1 MTHSP
6 EDSTYFQQSV
16 FNEDVWF
23 YGNVYGLENANIGIT
38 SIVQNNSN
46 VTVQSNETITV
57 TTNSVGI
64 VTFTQNN
71 IGIANTLTLE
81 RTGIVQKLFENVN
94 VSSTALTGTINLDIL
109 SGTLFYYTADASGNW
124 TFNIRGN
131 SSTTLNSIL
140 PIGKS
145 VTITVLSTQGS
156 TARYASGFTV
166 DGSSV
171 SPKWQG
177 GTAPSTGYTS
187 SINVYTYS
195 IVKTA
200 DATFTVLNSATINGP
215 WTSALG
221 RTLNGTPLQNNLS
234 PVTVTTV
241 TVGLVN
247 TTIVVSCQSQ
257 TVAYPTGAT
266 GLTRYAH
273 AAGEAP
279 VLVPS

>member
-1 MTHSP
+1 MPHSP

-81 RTGIVQKLFENVN
+81 RTGIVQQLFENVN

-140 PIGKS
+140 PVGKS

-156 TARYASGFTV
+156 TARYASGFTI

-171 SPKWQG
+171 SPKWHG
-177 GTAPSTGYTS
+177 GTAISAGYTS
-187 SINVYTYS
+187 SINFYTYV

-200 DATFTVLNSATINGP
+200 DATFTVFGS
-215 WTSALG
+215 
-221 RTLNGTPLQNNLS
+221 
-234 PVTVTTV
+234 
-241 TVGLVN
+241 
-247 TTIVVSCQSQ
+247 
-257 TVAYPTGAT
+257 
-266 GLTRYAH
+266 LTKFA
-273 AAGEAP
+273 
-279 VLVPS
+279 

>member
-1 MTHSP
+1 MPHSP

-16 FNEDVWF
+16 FNEDVYF
-23 YGNVYGLENANIGIT
+23 YGNVYGLETAFVGIGST
-38 SIVQNNSN
+38 SIISRNNSKVEVN
-46 VTVQSNETITV
+46 SNETVTI
-57 TTNSVGI
+57 TTNNVGI
-64 VTFTQNN
+64 VTFAQNN
-71 IGIANTLTLE
+71 IGIANTITFE
-81 RTGIVQKLFENVN
+81 RTGIVQQLFENVN

-156 TARYASGFTV
+156 TARYASGFTI

-177 GTAPSTGYTS
+177 GTAPSSGFTS

-200 DATFTVLNSATINGP
+200 NATFTVFGSITKFA
-215 WTSALG
+215 
-221 RTLNGTPLQNNLS
+221 
-234 PVTVTTV
+234 
-241 TVGLVN
+241 
-247 TTIVVSCQSQ
+247 
-257 TVAYPTGAT
+257 
-266 GLTRYAH
+266 
-273 AAGEAP
+273 
-279 VLVPS
+279 

>member
-71 IGIANTLTLE
+71 IGIANTVTLE
-81 RTGIVQKLFENVN
+81 RTGIVQQLFENVN

-177 GTAPSTGYTS
+177 GTAISAGYTS
-187 SINVYTYS
+187 SINIYTYV

-200 DATFTVLNSATINGP
+200 DATFTVFGS
-215 WTSALG
+215 
-221 RTLNGTPLQNNLS
+221 
-234 PVTVTTV
+234 
-241 TVGLVN
+241 
-247 TTIVVSCQSQ
+247 
-257 TVAYPTGAT
+257 
-266 GLTRYAH
+266 LTKFA
-273 AAGEAP
+273 
-279 VLVPS
+279 